1 MITDSYSNIEINR
14 IAHEN
19 ISCCQIVLRHE
30 KEGLAAHADLP
41 NRTEKNNNYK
51 ICWLI
56 SKKLHRKKPNHRL
69 IPYTILFI
77 FCGKHAFPNKT
88 RKCSKNSRRAIKEKM
103 VQTPRQK
110 ENSRQQVLK
119 TSFTIKSKV
128 QAGTEILHDSL
139 KTNQTTPIREHIK
152 TEESEPIS
160 TNTLKRPTRGFAMR
174 PN

>member
-1 MITDSYSNIEINR
+1 VQQE
-14 IAHEN
+14 
-19 ISCCQIVLRHE
+19 L
-30 KEGLAAHADLP
+30 
-41 NRTEKNNNYK
+41 
-51 ICWLI
+51 
-56 SKKLHRKKPNHRL
+56 KKGNKK
-69 IPYTILFI
+69 
-77 FCGKHAFPNKT
+77 
-88 RKCSKNSRRAIKEKM
+88 KM